1 MPPRSH
7 MPPGQA
13 KEHRDHPKAPLGNDR
28 RKECCNRAQNDE
40 SARHKPK
47 PRKETRPPARHAVVR
62 NSALEHAV
70 SKERNQK
77 DPRKEEIDHYSG
89 RPADGEQ
96 PHEPKIFNVG
106 RRSRSR

>member
-7 MPPGQA
+7 MPHGQA
-13 KEHRDHPKAPLGNDR
+13 KEHWDHPKAPLGNDC
-28 RKECCNRAQNDE
+28 RKECCDRAKHDE

-47 PRKETRPPARHAVVR
+47 TRKETRPPARHAVVR
-62 NSALEHAV
+62 NSALEHTV
-70 SKERNQK
+70 RKERNQK
-77 DPRKEEIDHYSG
+77 DPRKEEIDRYSG
-89 RPADGEQ
+89 RPPDGEQ